1 MPCPHRLANV
11 GTSPVLCVGSYS
23 GPSPAMNGGAGII
36 VSHNVRDFAG
46 SELRFPDVRI
56 LRPAEFL
63 KEMK

>member
-1 MPCPHRLANV
+1 
-11 GTSPVLCVGSYS
+11 
-23 GPSPAMNGGAGII
+23 MNGGAGII

-63 KEMK
+63 EEMK